1 MWSPDKTPVRL
12 VVELARHPDG
22 RVTGTVQGPGAGME
36 FAGWLDLLRLLEE
49 LAAAGAA
56 TNKQ

>member
-1 MWSPDKTPVRL
+1 MWSRDMALVRL
-12 VVELARHPDG
+12 VVELARHADG

-49 LAAAGAA
+49 LAAAGEA
-56 TNKQ
+56 TN